1 MSGELLLDLRHTG
14 VCYRRRRL
22 FGASE
27 SHWALEDVSLKLHK
41 GETLGIIGRNGSG
54 KTTLLRLLADIIRP
68 DRGEIIRRPA
78 SYVILSLRLGFL
90 EQLTARDN
98 IIMSGMLFGLG
109 KDEIEAQIPEIL
121 QFAELEDHADDPVA
135 TYSMGMS
142 ARLGFA
148 IAMSADPDVMLIDE
162 MLAVGDADFRKRSS
176 AVLRERMLSNRTVV
190 LVAHNEHAIRNLCS
204 RVVWIE
210 NGRTVEQG
218 EPDVVVAN
226 YREYLRKLAADREQH
241 HE

>member
-1 MSGELLLDLRHTG
+1 MSEELLLDLKNTG

-22 FGASE
+22 FGNDE
-27 SHWALEDVSLKLHK
+27 CYWALDDVSLQLYK
-41 GETLGIIGRNGSG
+41 GETLGIIGRNGAG
-54 KTTLLRLLADIIRP
+54 KTTLLKLLADIIRP
-68 DRGEIIRRPA
+68 DRGELVRRPA

-90 EQLTARDN
+90 EQLSARDN
-98 IIMSGMLFGLG
+98 IIMSGMLFGMG
-109 KDEIEAQIPEIL
+109 RDEIEARIPEIME
-121 QFAELEDHADDPVA
+121 FAELEDYADAPVA

-162 MLAVGDADFRKRSS
+162 MLAVGDSGFREKSA

-190 LVAHNEHAIRNLCS
+190 LVAHNEPAIRNLCS

-218 EPDVVVAN
+218 EPETVVTN
-226 YREYLRKLAADREQH
+226 YREHLRKLTADKGATS
-241 HE
+241 